1 MLKIILPIS
10 ILLSFLVG
18 VFFGTRAGFETQMY
32 YDAPN
37 KIKILSHQLDN
48 DDPKTIPLGQIIT
61 QVRILNEPELTP
73 FKSAFF
79 LQVTGE
85 SALVSAHEKYISII
99 KDNTQYKEK
108 MQFLCKH
115 NESYS
120 GKCN

>member
-1 MLKIILPIS
+1 MRQILILSLILIS
-10 ILLSFLVG
+10 FVSGIFLGDRLSTDSRAYFDAAGTIDFLSF
-18 VFFGTRAGFETQMY
+18 M
-32 YDAPN
+32 
-37 KIKILSHQLDN
+37 LDQEKGN
-48 DDPKTIPLGQIIT
+48 EWISAEIIT

-73 FKSAFF
+73 LKSALF
-79 LQVTGE
+79 LQVTGMSE
-85 SALVSAHEKYISII
+85 LVSAHEKYISII